1 MYVDL
6 IRFTMAIGLT
16 ILLESANCLG
26 QQAWNMRKAAE
37 YLDAGTQDWLDWSSS
52 DRGNGTSCIA
62 CHTGIPYAMSRR
74 QLGRAIGESG
84 ISDAEKNTIA
94 SVNQRVL
101 HFENI
106 DVYYD
111 FSDEK
116 TQQSRGTEAIQNA
129 LICATLDAQ
138 NGRAEISETTSQAL
152 ANLWQ
157 SQQTS
162 GENKGGWSWLDFRLE
177 PWESAEAEF
186 YGAAMA
192 AVAIGIAPGDY
203 GRQPQ
208 IQDQI
213 AMMRQFLSHRFENQ
227 HLHNQMTMLLAA
239 SYMDGLMNDE
249 QKDRLIESIFAK
261 QNRDGG
267 WSLNSLG
274 TKTSDPHFSWKR
286 KDGTDQS
293 NDSDGYGTGYAVYIL
308 KRAGLTQDDQR
319 LNKALSWLKSSQTEH
334 GNWRGTSVNK
344 HRDPATRA
352 GQFMD
357 HAATAFAALALL
369 ED

>member
-116 TQQSRGTEAIQNA
+116 TQQSRGT
-129 LICATLDAQ
+129 
-138 NGRAEISETTSQAL
+138 
-152 ANLWQ
+152 
-157 SQQTS
+157 
-162 GENKGGWSWLDFRLE
+162 
-177 PWESAEAEF
+177 
-186 YGAAMA
+186 
-192 AVAIGIAPGDY
+192 
-203 GRQPQ
+203 
-208 IQDQI
+208 
-213 AMMRQFLSHRFENQ
+213 
-227 HLHNQMTMLLAA
+227 
-239 SYMDGLMNDE
+239 
-249 QKDRLIESIFAK
+249 
-261 QNRDGG
+261 
-267 WSLNSLG
+267 
-274 TKTSDPHFSWKR
+274 
-286 KDGTDQS
+286 
-293 NDSDGYGTGYAVYIL
+293 
-308 KRAGLTQDDQR
+308 
-319 LNKALSWLKSSQTEH
+319 
-334 GNWRGTSVNK
+334 SVNK
-344 HRDPATRA
+344 QRDPATRA